1 MAGIDK
7 SERILDIYTR
17 FLNGETINKSKAAL
31 KYGVNEKSI
40 QRDIEEIRNFF
51 SQKLIE
57 SGQKKQVVYDRRVR
71 GYYLKSQNAEE
82 LNNSEV
88 LAICKI
94 LLDSRALIKKDME
107 RILDKLLSRCISHKD
122 FYILKRIIANEVF
135 HYVEPRHK
143 KPVLSQLWE
152 LGMAIDE
159 CKVIEI
165 SYNKRKGENVSRRLQ
180 PLAILFSEYY
190 FYLTAF
196 IEDADKSLFH
206 VRDDPSPTIYRID
219 RIQSLKVTETHFKI
233 PYKNRFEEGEF
244 RKRIQFMYGGKL
256 QKTVFWYKGDAIE
269 AILDR
274 LPTAQILKEKDGKY
288 LVSAETFGSGIEMW
302 LRSQGEMVE
311 KMKES

>member
-7 SERILDIYTR
+7 SERMLDIYTR
-17 FLNGETINKSKAAL
+17 FLNGEMINKSKAAL

-57 SGQKKQVVYDRRVR
+57 SGQKKQVVYDRRVG
-71 GYYLKSQNAEE
+71 GYYLKSQNTEE
-82 LNNSEV
+82 LNNGEV

-94 LLDSRALIKKDME
+94 LLDSRALTKKDMD
-107 RILDKLLSRCISHKD
+107 RILDKLLSCCTSHKD
-122 FYILKRIIANEVF
+122 FYILKRIIANEAF

-165 SYNKRKGENVSRRLQ
+165 SYNKRKGGNVSRRLQ